1 MKKIEKV
8 AGFVIEAFPKLRGSE
23 MEWFIYFVD
32 QPSVNATGAS
42 FAEAKKQ
49 LEMYWQKVTEAF
61 IDAGLPVPEPEPV
74 RQSGFDLLLKLAERE
89 WKPIL

>member
-1 MKKIEKV
+1 MEKIEKV
-8 AGFVIEAFPKLRGSE
+8 AGFVIKAFPKLRRSE
-23 MEWFIYFVD
+23 IEWFIYFVD

-49 LEMYWQKVTEAF
+49 LEMNWQKITEAF
-61 IDAGLPVPEPEPV
+61 IEAGLPVPEPEPV
-74 RQSGFDLLLKLAERE
+74 RLSGLELFLKLAERE